1 MYFRVVADATFEAE
15 NIDEAFVVLA
25 YYFLGLALSEADDTT
40 IFDSGTVEIKPVQ
53 IGE

>member
-25 YYFLGLALSEADDTT
+25 YYFLGLALSESDDP

-53 IGE
+53 MGE